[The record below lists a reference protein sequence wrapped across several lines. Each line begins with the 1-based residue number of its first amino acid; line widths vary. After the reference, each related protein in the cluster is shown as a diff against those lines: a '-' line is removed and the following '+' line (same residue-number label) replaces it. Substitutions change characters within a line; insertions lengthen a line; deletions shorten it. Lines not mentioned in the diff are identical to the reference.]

1 MHGPVEGEAAPEKF
15 YITTAIDYVNSPPHL
30 GTAYEKIL
38 ADVIAR
44 YKKLRGYDTRF
55 LMGNDEHSLNVE
67 RRAREAGM
75 NPLDYCD
82 KMAIEFEG
90 TWQRLSIS
98 YDDFIRTTE
107 ARHIASVQK
116 ILTDIYDRGDI
127 YKGMYEGWYCV
138 SCETFYDEA
147 DLQDGLCPNHRI
159 KAEWIKE
166 ENYFFR
172 LTNYRDALLAHID
185 ANPGFILPETRRN
198 EILSLL
204 RGGLKDISISRS
216 STRWGIPLPFDDKNV
231 VYVWFDALINYLS
244 GIGFA
249 NNEKK
254 FRRYWPADLHLI
266 GKDITRFHC
275 IIWPAMLMSAG
286 IELPACI
293 FGHGFISIEGE
304 KMSKTRGTEIDPNEI
319 AQDYGA
325 SAVRYYL
332 VREIPCGKDGDFSW
346 TRFIERYNADLANG
360 LGNLVSRV
368 VSMVLKYQDGFVR
381 KPSVP
386 QDQDPLRLMA
396 DEVRSAYMRY
406 MDAFELHNGCAEVWK
421 LIRRADTYIEENAPW
436 ELAKDPSK
444 EERLQNV
451 LYNLVETL
459 RHISVL
465 AKPIIPPK
473 GFEVWSQIGM
483 AGGFSTV
490 AIKALET
497 WDGIPEG
504 TKVQKGPPLFPR
516 LELKNQVS

>member
-1 MHGPVEGEAAPEKF
+1 MHGTGEGETAPEKF
-15 YITTAIDYVNSPPHL
+15 FITTAIDYVNSPPHL

-38 ADVIAR
+38 GDVISR
-44 YKKLRGYDTRF
+44 YKKLRGCDTRF

-67 RRAREAGM
+67 RKAREAGM

-82 KMAIEFEG
+82 KMALEFEG
-90 TWQRLSIS
+90 TWQRLNIS

-107 ARHIASVQK
+107 ARHISSVQE
-116 ILTDIYDRGDI
+116 ILKRVYDRGDI
-127 YKGMYEGWYCV
+127 YKGTYEGWYCI
-138 SCETFYDEA
+138 SCETFYDAE
-147 DLQDGLCPNHRI
+147 DLDGGLCPNHKI

-166 ENYFFR
+166 DNYFFR
-172 LTNYRDALLAHID
+172 LTNYRDALLAHIE
-185 ANPGFILPETRRN
+185 ANPRFILPETRRN

-204 RGGLKDISISRS
+204 TSGLKDISISRS
-216 STRWGIPLPFDDKNV
+216 STRWGIPLPFDEKSV

-254 FRRYWPADLHLI
+254 FMRYWPADLHLI

-275 IIWPAMLMSAG
+275 IIWPAMLLSAG
-286 IELPACI
+286 IELPRCI

-319 AQDYGA
+319 VRDYGA

-346 TRFIERYNADLANG
+346 SRFIERYNADLANG

-368 VSMVLKYQDGFVR
+368 VSMVVKYQDGIVR
-381 KPSVP
+381 KPTSP
-386 QDQDPLRLMA
+386 QHDDPLRLTA
-396 DEVRSAYMRY
+396 EEVRRSYLKY
-406 MDAFELHNGCAEVWK
+406 MDEYELHNACIEVWR
-421 LIRRADTYIEENAPW
+421 LVRRADTYVEENAPW
-436 ELAKDPSK
+436 ELAKEPSK
-444 EERLQNV
+444 EGRLQNV
-451 LYNLVETL
+451 LYNLVEAL

-465 AKPIIPPK
+465 AKPIMPAK

-483 AGGFSTV
+483 EGGFSAV
-490 AIKALET
+490 SIKALET

-504 TKVQKGPPLFPR
+504 TRVQKGPALFPR
-516 LELKNQVS
+516 LEPKK